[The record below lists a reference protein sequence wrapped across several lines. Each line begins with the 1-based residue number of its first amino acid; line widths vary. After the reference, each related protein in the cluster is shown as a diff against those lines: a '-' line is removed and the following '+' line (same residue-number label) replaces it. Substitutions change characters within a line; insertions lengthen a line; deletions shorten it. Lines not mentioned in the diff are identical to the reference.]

1 MKTEHAFNRF
11 KDLDGIEWRVIDH
24 LAKDQGK
31 YADYFWKALKY
42 DSSDCLS
49 QPSLS
54 YEERMALVYTGQGE
68 ASKYRVFITPYV
80 DDSWQEQGSHA
91 HFYVYNIQPTNHTNA
106 VVNVGIE
113 LVVHNKLVNI
123 LGDASVFNEDTNPT
137 EMNEDLESTVPYKSR
152 ITELLKD
159 VVAALNGINVA
170 SVGQFQFN
178 ERLSIYD
185 NANLALWNGESFIG
199 YNVVMSTIMSGVSL
213 DTECKY

>member
-11 KDLDGIEWRVIDH
+11 KDLDGIEWRIIDH

-42 DSSDCLS
+42 DSNDCLS

-68 ASKYRVFITPYV
+68 SSKYRVFITPYV

-91 HFYVYNIQPTNHTNA
+91 HFYVYSIQPTNHTNA

-113 LVVHNKLVNI
+113 LIVHNKLINI

-185 NANLALWNGESFIG
+185 RANLALWNGESFIG